1 MNRNSNYIINKII
14 DPTGRA
20 KKAQVGVDLT
30 VGKIEK
36 VEGIAIFDE
45 NSKLLRDYVEYKE
58 APTYEEIIE
67 QECKKNNMND
77 SEELLDSLNDFFKSA
92 LNEIEDLKDIDI
104 NAYEKIMGKFSE
116 EELHA
121 LKNIDSAIATAKNNY
136 KDIAGKYKDAY
147 YLEPNSTYLIEFEQ
161 GIKTLNPNEW
171 GFILHRSSLNRTG
184 VYVTSSLWDPNFS
197 TDKMGTTLHT
207 GDIPVILP
215 KGTRIAQFIIFDCE
229 EVPEEDLYNGQWQGM
244 TNHA

>member
-14 DPTGRA
+14 DSTGRA

-36 VEGIAIFDE
+36 VEGLAIFDE
-45 NSKLLRDYVEYKE
+45 NSKLLKDYVEYKE
-58 APTYEEIIE
+58 APTYKEIIE

-77 SEELLDSLNDFFKSA
+77 SEELFNTLNDFFKNT

-104 NAYEKIMGKFSE
+104 NAYEKIMGSFSE
-116 EELHA
+116 EELYA
-121 LKNIDSAIATAKNNY
+121 LKNVDTVIDKTKNNY
-136 KDIAGKYKDAY
+136 KNIAEKYKDAY

-171 GFILHRSSLNRTG
+171 GFLLHRSSLNRIG
-184 VYVTSSLWDPNFS
+184 VYVNSGIISAEDTPINNLKISIHSSSFPF
-197 TDKMGTTLHT
+197 
-207 GDIPVILP
+207 IIP
-215 KGTRIAQFIIFDCE
+215 KGTYFGNIIIFEGE
-229 EVPEEDLYNGQWQGM
+229 ENDL
-244 TNHA
+244 

>member
-14 DPTGRA
+14 DSTGRA

-36 VEGIAIFDE
+36 VEGLAIFDE
-45 NSKLLRDYVEYKE
+45 NSKLIKDYVEYKE
-58 APTYEEIIE
+58 APTYKEIIE

-77 SEELLDSLNDFFKSA
+77 SEELFNTFNDFFKNT

-104 NAYEKIMGKFSE
+104 NAYEKIMGRFSE
-116 EELHA
+116 EELYA
-121 LKNIDSAIATAKNNY
+121 LKNVDTVINETKNNY
-136 KDIAGKYKDAY
+136 KNIAEKYKDAY

-171 GFILHRSSLNRTG
+171 GFILHRSSFNRVG
-184 VYVTSSLWDPNFS
+184 VFSTSSIISAEDTPINNLKISIHVNDFPF
-197 TDKMGTTLHT
+197 
-207 GDIPVILP
+207 IVP
-215 KGTRIAQFIIFDCE
+215 KGIYFGNIIIFEGE
-229 EVPEEDLYNGQWQGM
+229 ENDV
-244 TNHA
+244 

>member
-116 EELHA
+116 EELQS
-121 LKNIDSAIATAKNNY
+121 LKNIDSAIDEAKNNY
-136 KDIAGKYKDAY
+136 KVIVEKYKDAY

-161 GIKTLNPNEW
+161 GIQKLAPNEW
-171 GFILHRSSLNRTG
+171 GYIQHRSSFNRIG
-184 VYVTSSLWDPNFS
+184 VFSTSSIWDPGFT
-197 TDKMGTTLHT
+197 TDRMGTTFHT
-207 GDIPVILP
+207 GNIPVILP
-215 KGTRIAQFIIFDCE
+215 KGTRIAQFLIFDCE
-229 EVPEEDLYNGQWQGM
+229 EVSEEDLYNGQWQGIA
-244 TNHA
+244 NHA